1 MFKNR
6 KVSEMIKKKSFVKEE
21 TKEVQDPE
29 NKDNKEVEEPAEQ
42 SPGGETPETAPE
54 GDIVTGDEQKT
65 ESTDK
70 VSTQDNSYEEKLA
83 EMQDRYLR
91 LSAEFDNYRK
101 RTLREK
107 MELTKYA
114 SESILMKL
122 LPFMDDFERAL
133 NNSANAKDC
142 NAVKEGID
150 LIHTKFVDFL
160 KQNGVTEVEALNCAF
175 NFDLHDAV
183 GKVQVEDENMKGKI
197 VDVVLK
203 GYFLQDKVIR
213 HSKVIVGE

>member
-1 MFKNR
+1 
-6 KVSEMIKKKSFVKEE
+6 MIKKKSFVKEE
-21 TKEVQDPE
+21 TKEVQDNEHSE
-29 NKDNKEVEEPAEQ
+29 NQENKEVKEPAEQ
-42 SPGGETPETAPE
+42 SMGGETPETLPE
-54 GDIVTGDEQKT
+54 AENVKGDEQKT
-65 ESTDK
+65 EGTDK
-70 VSTQDNSYEEKLA
+70 VSTPDKSFEEKLA

-114 SESILMKL
+114 SENILMKL

-133 NNSANAKDC
+133 NNSADAKDC
-142 NAVKEGID
+142 NAVREGID